1 MADYALRMLATRNG
15 DPLPITSAQFSRS
28 YGQGTINWEI
38 VTPIPLDD
46 IDTSTD
52 TYSLSLSVAGKTWYR
67 FADCVATDVSLDES
81 DTDGGTTISG
91 THNLYNADL
100 LYYCAPKTIVF
111 VNQEWLNNTFGDWT
125 TIDGVLRYKHPRITG
140 GRLLHPRLP
149 GKEFDSSMLDFKVG
163 QWTHHGI
170 AKYLANLLGFD
181 VVVTT
186 PDMPIVDTFTIASGT
201 AWFDAIKTNFT
212 MWGANIQIMPAAGT
226 GRPVIYILDVINSS
240 GGITPVGS
248 ITIDPASVDSIS
260 HTAADSGDSSNI
272 IDHCIV
278 IGRSGPENILS
289 EQPDLTPRRIPK
301 FNWSPNCTLV
311 NEAKTGDILSKREK
325 PDYSG
330 SFGTGDDAYTVTPV
344 QTIRSTQERYRGAD
358 ATKGQHDVLL
368 KETVDT
374 IDSNGQVVH
383 RVQTEHFYSQD
394 FQPVG
399 SVEREFIY
407 TNLPGGSSQ
416 SLVEAKIKTTDQE
429 YYVAGLK
436 LAMTTEMIQ
445 EQVIYDQVKS
455 GSSTYKDN
463 PNPLQAIKRIDR
475 TRTFVDKS
483 NKTNQHVMWMTT
495 HFSRTFIDRSSD
507 GTLLKRKID
516 YDVLAGTAKM
526 DSQIL
531 QNPDPEVDKST
542 GDAFRREYF
551 DGTPVTIGGY
561 ECRRKSTTITHQD
574 ISTDEIAEALKDRA
588 FYRRSADIR
597 SMTVK
602 TSLPIPI
609 GTIPIKVVVNELP
622 REVNTI
628 DDTGAEETRYPTA
641 SSKGGGGDQDY
652 FLKSVTEKF
661 SMSNASDTSS
671 SSVTIEQ
678 TLELTTSL

>member
-1 MADYALRMLATRNG
+1 MTDYALQISVKRNG
-15 DPLPITSAQFSRS
+15 VDLSITSAEFSRS
-28 YGQGTINWEI
+28 YGQGTISWEI

-67 FADCVATDVSLDES
+67 FEDCVATDVDLDES

-91 THNLYNADL
+91 TRDLYNADL

-111 VNQEWLNNTFGDWT
+111 VNQEWLNKTFGDWT
-125 TIDGVLRYKHPRITG
+125 TVDGVLRYKHPRITG
-140 GRLLHPRLP
+140 GRLLHSRLP
-149 GKEFDSSMLDFKVG
+149 GKEFDSSMLDFHVG

-181 VVVTT
+181 IVVTT

-212 MWGANIQIMPAAGT
+212 MWGANVQIMPAAGT
-226 GRPVIYILDVINSS
+226 GRPVIYVLDVINSS
-240 GGITPVGS
+240 GGITPVGTITVDPES
-248 ITIDPASVDSIS
+248 IDSIS
-260 HTAADSGDSSNI
+260 HTAADSGDSSSI
-272 IDHCIV
+272 IEHCIV
-278 IGRSGPENILS
+278 IGRSGPENI
-289 EQPDLTPRRIPK
+289 EIDHPDLTPRRIPK
-301 FNWSPNCTLV
+301 FDWSPNCTLV
-311 NEAKTGDILSKREK
+311 NEAKTGDILSKRDK

-330 SFGTGDDAYTVTPV
+330 SFGTGDDAFTVTPV
-344 QTIRSTQERYRGAD
+344 QTIRSTQQRYRGAD
-358 ATKGQHDVLL
+358 ATKGSQDVLL

-374 IDSNGQVVH
+374 IDNAGQVVH

-399 SVEREFIY
+399 SVEREHIY
-407 TNLPGGSSQ
+407 TNLPGSRWSA
-416 SLVEAKIKTTDQE
+416 LTEAKVKTTDQE

-436 LAMTTEMIQ
+436 LAMTTEMVQ

-455 GSSTYKDN
+455 GSTTYRDN
-463 PNPLQAIKRIDR
+463 PNPLQGIKRIDR

-483 NKTNQHVMWMTT
+483 NKTNQYVMWMTT

-516 YDVLAGTAKM
+516 YDVLTGTAKM

-531 QNPDPEVDKST
+531 QNPSPEENKST
-542 GDAFRREYF
+542 GDPFRREYF

-561 ECRRKSTTITHQD
+561 SCRRKSTTISHQD
-574 ISTDEIAEALKDRA
+574 ISSDDIAEALRDRA

-609 GTIPIKVVVNELP
+609 GTIPVKVIVNELP
-622 REVNTI
+622 REVNSTE
-628 DDTGAEETRYPTA
+628 DSGTEELRYPT
-641 SSKGGGGDQDY
+641 SSSSGGSGDQEY
-652 FLKSVTEKF
+652 FLKTVTEKF

-671 SSVTIEQ
+671 SSVDIEQ